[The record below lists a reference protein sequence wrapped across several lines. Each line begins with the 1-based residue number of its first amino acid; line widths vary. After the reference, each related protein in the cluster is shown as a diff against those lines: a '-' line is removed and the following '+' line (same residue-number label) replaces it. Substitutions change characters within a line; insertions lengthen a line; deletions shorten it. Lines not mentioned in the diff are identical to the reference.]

1 MSNKPSGHSVAS
13 ASSNTTLCGTD
24 AFKVLDELNT
34 KLRQVSAM
42 ATVLNVA
49 AFAESVTLPPAEF
62 QDFTTRLAAELEE
75 LCELVADLSLSK
87 PLQR

>member
-1 MSNKPSGHSVAS
+1 MSNKPSGHPVAP
-13 ASSNTTLCGTD
+13 ASPTATLCGSD

-34 KLRQVSAM
+34 KLRQASAM

-62 QDFTTRLAAELEE
+62 QDFTTRLAAELGE
-75 LCELVADLSLSK
+75 LCELVADLTLSQAA
-87 PLQR
+87 PR